1 MNYHMAIDMWSLGW
15 VGLQRET
22 DDSCILAELFTGFP
36 IFPGE
41 NENEQLACIMEV
53 MGVPDRYLLDRAT
66 RKKQFFG
73 AWAMWEALTVD
84 ATGAPRPFVNAKG
97 KRRRPGT
104 KSLAQVLKCDD
115 ELFVDFI
122 AKCLLWDP
130 ERRLKPQAAL
140 RHPWISAGRRRVP
153 VASSP
158 ASTPRKMMLISGPT
172 ALGARTGAPHSASRL
187 ARNTYQVS
195 GTQSGTVTGLTLFG
209 QPPGTTA

>member
-1 MNYHMAIDMWSLGW
+1 MWSLG
-15 VGLQRET
+15 
-22 DDSCILAELFTGFP
+22 CILAELYTGFP

-73 AWAMWEALTVD
+73 ESHVTTSLMID

-104 KSLAQVLKCDD
+104 KTLAQVLKCDD

-122 AKCLLWDP
+122 AKCLSWDP

-140 RHPWISAGRRRVP
+140 RHPWISAGRRRMP

-172 ALGARTGAPHSASRL
+172 ALGARAVPPHSASRL
-187 ARNTYQVS
+187 ARNTYQVCGNMIGS
-195 GTQSGTVTGLTLFG
+195 SH
-209 QPPGTTA
+209 